1 MVPESGRSKS
11 SMSLFREAS
20 LPLGSALRVPNGVII
35 TLIGIIVLLGILG
48 LVPLTFNSSGQLGL
62 LLVLTSLQMLALGQ
76 LIVPL
81 GRSWL
86 LIAIGIVFAGMGII
100 SCIVPGVLVAWIT
113 ILLGVQNLISGGLV
127 LASQLK
133 GLSVATL
140 ALGIAIV
147 LFGVNTLSPV
157 LLPSL
162 FGVIWFLFLPV
173 LLLFMGLS
181 SLYSTYLSTK
191 PQ

>member
-20 LPLGSALRVPNGVII
+20 LPLGSALSVPNGIII

-81 GRSWL
+81 TRSWL

-113 ILLGVQNLISGGLV
+113 ILLGVQNLISGGVV

-140 ALGIAIV
+140 VLGIAIV
-147 LFGVNTLSPV
+147 LFGVNMLSPV

-162 FGVIWFLFLPV
+162 FGVVWFLILPV

-181 SLYSTYLSTK
+181 SLYSTYISTK

>member
-1 MVPESGRSKS
+1 MVSENGRLKGGT
-11 SMSLFREAS
+11 SLFREAS
-20 LPLGSALRVPNGVII
+20 LPLGSALSVPNGVII
-35 TLIGIIVLLGILG
+35 TLIGIIVALGILG
-48 LVPLTFNSSGQLGL
+48 LVPPTFNSSGQLGL

-76 LIVPL
+76 LIFPL
-81 GRSWL
+81 TRSWL
-86 LIAIGIVFAGMGII
+86 LMAVGIVFAGLGII
-100 SCIVPGVLVAWIT
+100 SCIVPEVLVTWIT
-113 ILLGVQNLISGGLV
+113 ILLGVQNLISGGVV

-147 LFGVNTLSPV
+147 LFGVNMLAPV

-162 FGVIWFLFLPV
+162 FGVIWFLILPV

-191 PQ
+191 SQ

>member
-11 SMSLFREAS
+11 SMNLFREAS
-20 LPLGSALRVPNGVII
+20 LPLGSALSVPNGIII

-48 LVPLTFNSSGQLGL
+48 LVPLTFNSSGQVGL

-81 GRSWL
+81 TRSWL

-113 ILLGVQNLISGGLV
+113 ILLGVQNLISGSVV

-140 ALGIAIV
+140 VLGIAIV

-162 FGVIWFLFLPV
+162 FGVVWFLILPV

-181 SLYSTYLSTK
+181 SLYSTYISTK

>member
-1 MVPESGRSKS
+1 MVPESGHSKS
-11 SMSLFREAS
+11 SISLLREAS
-20 LPLGSALRVPNGVII
+20 LPLGSALSVPNGIII

-48 LVPLTFNSSGQLGL
+48 LVPLTFNSSGQVGL

-81 GRSWL
+81 TRSWL

-113 ILLGVQNLISGGLV
+113 ILLGVQNLISGSVV

-140 ALGIAIV
+140 VLGIAIV

-162 FGVIWFLFLPV
+162 FGVVWFLILPV

-181 SLYSTYLSTK
+181 SLYSTYISTK

>member
-20 LPLGSALRVPNGVII
+20 LPLGSALSVPNGIII

-81 GRSWL
+81 TRSWL

-113 ILLGVQNLISGGLV
+113 ILLGVQNLISGSVV

-140 ALGIAIV
+140 VLGIAIV

-162 FGVIWFLFLPV
+162 FGVVWFLILPV

-181 SLYSTYLSTK
+181 SLYSTYISTK

>member
-11 SMSLFREAS
+11 SMNLFREAS
-20 LPLGSALRVPNGVII
+20 LPLGSALSVPNGIII

-48 LVPLTFNSSGQLGL
+48 FVPLTFNSSGQLGL

-81 GRSWL
+81 TRSWL

-140 ALGIAIV
+140 TLGIAIV

-162 FGVIWFLFLPV
+162 FGVIWFLVLPV

>member
-11 SMSLFREAS
+11 SMNLFREAS
-20 LPLGSALRVPNGVII
+20 LPLGSALSVPNGIII

-81 GRSWL
+81 TRSWL

-113 ILLGVQNLISGGLV
+113 ILLGVQNLISGGVV

-140 ALGIAIV
+140 VLGIAIV

-162 FGVIWFLFLPV
+162 FGVVWFLILPV

>member
-11 SMSLFREAS
+11 SMNLFREAS
-20 LPLGSALRVPNGVII
+20 LPLGSALSVPNGIII

-81 GRSWL
+81 TRSWL

-113 ILLGVQNLISGGLV
+113 ILLGVQNLISGSVV

-140 ALGIAIV
+140 VLGIAIV

-162 FGVIWFLFLPV
+162 FGVVWFLILPV

-181 SLYSTYLSTK
+181 SLYSTYISTK

>member
-20 LPLGSALRVPNGVII
+20 LPLGSALSVPNGIII

-48 LVPLTFNSSGQLGL
+48 FVPLTFNSSGQLGL

-81 GRSWL
+81 TRSWL

-140 ALGIAIV
+140 TLGIAIV

-162 FGVIWFLFLPV
+162 FGVIWFLVLPV

>member
-100 SCIVPGVLVAWIT
+100 SCIVPGVLVAGIT

>member
-11 SMSLFREAS
+11 SMSLLRDAS
-20 LPLGSALRVPNGVII
+20 LPLGSALSVPNGIII
-35 TLIGIIVLLGILG
+35 TLIGMIVLLGILG

-81 GRSWL
+81 TRSWL

-113 ILLGVQNLISGGLV
+113 VLLGVQNLISGGLV

-140 ALGIAIV
+140 TLGIAIV
-147 LFGVNTLSPV
+147 LFGVNMLSPV

-162 FGVIWFLFLPV
+162 FGVTWFLVLPV

>member
-11 SMSLFREAS
+11 SMNLFREAS
-20 LPLGSALRVPNGVII
+20 LPLGSALSVPNGIII

-81 GRSWL
+81 TRSWL

-113 ILLGVQNLISGGLV
+113 ILLGVQNLISGGVV

-140 ALGIAIV
+140 VLGIAIV

-162 FGVIWFLFLPV
+162 FGVVWFLILPV

-181 SLYSTYLSTK
+181 SLYSTYISTK

>member
-11 SMSLFREAS
+11 SMNLFREAS
-20 LPLGSALRVPNGVII
+20 LPLGSALSVPNGIII

-81 GRSWL
+81 TRSWL

-113 ILLGVQNLISGGLV
+113 ILLGVQNLISGGVV

-140 ALGIAIV
+140 VLGIAIV
-147 LFGVNTLSPV
+147 LFGVNMLSPV

-162 FGVIWFLFLPV
+162 FGVVWFLILPV

-181 SLYSTYLSTK
+181 SLYSTYISTK

>member
-20 LPLGSALRVPNGVII
+20 LPLGSALSVPNGII
-35 TLIGIIVLLGILG
+35 VTLIGIIVLLGILG

-81 GRSWL
+81 TRSWL

-133 GLSVATL
+133 GRSVATL
-140 ALGIAIV
+140 TLGIAIV

-162 FGVIWFLFLPV
+162 FGATWFLILPV

-181 SLYSTYLSTK
+181 SLYSTYISTK